1 MEAAGLRAAELETET
16 ERLQQLTEKLEEDL
30 LAADTG
36 HRGSSGGNGGAE
48 GEVAPPFGCH
58 DTVEPK

>member
-1 MEAAGLRAAELETET
+1 MRATELECDT

-36 HRGSSGGNGGAE
+36 HRGSSGGNGGGTEDE
-48 GEVAPPFGCH
+48 GAP
-58 DTVEPK
+58 